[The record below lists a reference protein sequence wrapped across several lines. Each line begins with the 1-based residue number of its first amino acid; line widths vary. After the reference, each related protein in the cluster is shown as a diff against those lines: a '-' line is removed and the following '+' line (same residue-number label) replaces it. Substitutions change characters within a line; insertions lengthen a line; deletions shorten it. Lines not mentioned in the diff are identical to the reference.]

1 MIFQGQSLKRGLFTC
16 GSTGADSKATP
27 SEIPLINAM
36 VRYIQAEKK
45 KKKSFTS
52 LKDIDE

>member
-45 KKKSFTS
+45 KKSFTS
-52 LKDIDE
+52 LKDTDE